1 MITTSDRREQIVES
15 LHDKE
20 YRDAFVSEEIDTGLP
35 FQIRALRNDR
45 GWSQKELAERLAMTQ
60 EGVSRLESLNYGKFT
75 LTTLKRLA
83 SAFDVALVVR
93 FEPFSSLV
101 DWVAGLSPEDLAVP
115 DFAHDPDLMPSSPRM
130 ETTQTA
136 DVAPFVLG
144 QDSSVVN
151 VSAFPI
157 SLTNSGSFG
166 ASLGARQMPKFPTV
180 EGPSVR
186 AQAPIHVGPPTTA
199 EHMTHV

>member
-1 MITTSDRREQIVES
+1 MTSDKREQIVES

-35 FQIRALRNDR
+35 FQIRALRNER
-45 GWSQKELAERLAMTQ
+45 GWSQKELAERVGMAQ

-101 DWVAGLSPEDLAVP
+101 NWVADLSPDDLAVP
-115 DFAHDPDLMPSSPRM
+115 DFDHDLGLDPVEDRIDHTAR
-130 ETTQTA
+130 TT
-136 DVAPFVLG
+136 P
-144 QDSSVVN
+144 
-151 VSAFPI
+151 PI
-157 SLTNSGSFG
+157 KQIGNELWGFSIGEG
-166 ASLGARQMPKFPTV
+166 QMPKVPVIVQGASSHPLTKHFPYSDQYITSK
-180 EGPSVR
+180 GMSYDR
-186 AQAPIHVGPPTTA
+186 SHT
-199 EHMTHV
+199 